1 MKPHTKR
8 ILCIEDDPDTCEF
21 ITIWFRQSGFEVVS
35 AGTFAEGL
43 HLAKE
48 ERFDLYLIDH
58 RLPDGDGDEL
68 IQKIRAFDTDTPIV
82 VTSADVRESTRQK
95 ALSYGAQ
102 VFLEKPN
109 SPELLTAAVQGL
121 IRNDT

>member
-8 ILCIEDDPDTCEF
+8 ILCVEDDPDTCEF
-21 ITIWFRQSGFEVVS
+21 ITIWFSHSGFEVVS

-43 HLAKE
+43 RLAKE
-48 ERFDLYLIDH
+48 AQFDLYLIDH

-68 IQKIRAFDTDTPIV
+68 IQMIRAFDSDTPIV
-82 VTSADVRESTRQK
+82 VTSADVRDSTRQK
-95 ALSYGAQ
+95 ALSSGAH

-109 SPELLTAAVQGL
+109 NPELLTATIQGL
-121 IRNDT
+121 IKNTT